1 MKIYSFSYHEDTQ
14 IYIALCRIDNYCHI
28 AIKMFV
34 KLIKTYVIENKNLL
48 IYGYIFFAFSD
59 NFTNFF
65 SRLLYFYIYF
75 FRGLSFFLEN
85 SIIIEDYNNNNLWM
99 GCSKI
104 SLGYITNR
112 ITDYEPYRSL

>member
-1 MKIYSFSYHEDTQ
+1 M
-14 IYIALCRIDNYCHI
+14 
-28 AIKMFV
+28 V
-34 KLIKTYVIENKNLL
+34 
-48 IYGYIFFAFSD
+48 IFFSLFQIILQ
-59 NFTNFF
+59 TFF